1 MPPRGGVPAGALAP
15 EQRAQRSLARRIA
28 RAPLEEIEATLCRAI
43 REVNLRSDP
52 RQPLYYYGSLEGR
65 RYTPPAGPAGLYLA
79 TDPSTAF
86 AEIRDLLQGP
96 GERALPL
103 SPHDPVTLVYVEV
116 DLSGVLDLTNPDVR
130 RQLRVSKRQILAE
143 WEPAML
149 AYLASKGPMPL
160 TQRIAEAAHLT
171 GVVSGIL
178 FPSARWEG
186 GRCLVVFPDHVRVGD
201 RVQAY
206 DTTGKLS
213 QRLAPSVP

>member
-1 MPPRGGVPAGALAP
+1 MPRAGPLTP
-15 EQRAQRSLARRIA
+15 EQRAQRSLARTIA

-43 REVNLRSDP
+43 REVHLRSDP
-52 RQPLYYYGSLEGR
+52 PQPLYYFGSLQGR

-79 TDPSTAF
+79 TDPPTAF

-116 DLSGVLDLTNPDVR
+116 DLGGVLDLTNAEVR
-130 RQLRVSKRQILAE
+130 RRLRVSKRQILAE

-178 FPSARWEG
+178 YPSARWEG
-186 GRCLVVFPDHVRVGD
+186 GQCLVVFPDRVGVD
-201 RVQAY
+201 ARVQAY

-213 QRLAPSVP
+213 QRLAPSAP